1 MISVALASV
10 ALAGCDAAAP
20 PNRAEAPSAD
30 AIEPDAGIAT
40 ALPSAE
46 VLAEALSDPDDYA
59 RVRRLGVLLPSLGP
73 EAVAAVAQTLGN
85 FRLDLGA
92 AEFELLLRF
101 WASQDP
107 SAATAWALGLNA
119 AYYKVLA
126 IPIAVEL
133 WARADPAAAVAG
145 VTGAAGRDR
154 EAAQAIQIALVKGW
168 SQTDRPGLEKYI
180 YGLGSG
186 PKRQRSLFAYLRAL
200 AAEGSD
206 TAIRWG
212 EAIPEEDT
220 RYKLAVYRQIMSV
233 LSWVD
238 MLAAMRFCDAHCD
251 GPYGAGLRNVLIRN
265 RLRNGEYGGDVVEWV
280 ARVPDGDAQKRE
292 NKEKA
297 LAMAFALW
305 AFRDSASAMDWIEG
319 KIGEGSTEPWLRPL
333 IGTYALQLAAS
344 SPAEAIQWAEQVEYE
359 SREVLLIRI
368 ARSWL
373 TQDPEAAEAWLNQ
386 SSLSE
391 SAREEA
397 RDTTQP
403 NYLPDPSPR

>member
-1 MISVALASV
+1 MISAALVSV
-10 ALAGCDAAAP
+10 ALAGCDAATP
-20 PNRAEAPSAD
+20 PNRTEAPSAD
-30 AIEPDAGIAT
+30 ATEPDGTNPT

-46 VLAEALSDPDDYA
+46 VLSEALSDPDPYA
-59 RVRRLGVLLPSLGP
+59 RMRRLGALLPSLGP
-73 EAVAAVAQTLGN
+73 EAIAAVEQTLGN

-101 WASQDP
+101 WASHDP

-126 IPIAVEL
+126 IPVAVEL
-133 WARADPAAAVAG
+133 WARTDPAAAVAG
-145 VTGAAGRDR
+145 VAGAAGTDR
-154 EAAQAIQIALVKGW
+154 EAAQAAQIALVKGW
-168 SQTDRPGLEKYI
+168 SQTDRPGLEQYI

-186 PKRQRSLFAYLRAL
+186 AVRQRSLFAYLRAL

-206 TAIRWG
+206 SAIRWG
-212 EAIPEEDT
+212 ESIPEDDI
-220 RYKLAVYRQIMSV
+220 RYKLAVYRQLMSV

-238 MLAAMRFCDAHCD
+238 MPAAMRFCDAHCD
-251 GPYGAGLRNVLIRN
+251 GPYGAGLRTVLIRN
-265 RLRNGEYGGDVVEWV
+265 RLRDGEYGGDVVEWV
-280 ARVPDGDAQKRE
+280 ARGPDENAQQRE

-305 AFRDSASAMDWIEG
+305 AFRDRAAAVDWIEE
-319 KIGEGSTEPWLRPL
+319 KIGEGPTEPWLRPL

-344 SPAEAIQWAEQVEYE
+344 SPAEAIQWAEQVEYQ
-359 SREVLLIRI
+359 SREVLLVRI

-373 TQDPEAAEAWLNQ
+373 SQDEEAAEAWLSQ

-391 SAREEA
+391 SAREQA
-397 RDTTQP
+397 RDTKQP
-403 NYLPDPSPR
+403 SYLPQASPH